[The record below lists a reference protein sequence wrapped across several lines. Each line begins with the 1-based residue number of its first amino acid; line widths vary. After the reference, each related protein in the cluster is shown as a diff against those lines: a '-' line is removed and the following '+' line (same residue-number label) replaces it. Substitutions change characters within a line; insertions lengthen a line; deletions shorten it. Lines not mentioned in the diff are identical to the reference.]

1 MRSSED
7 WGSVNNQNPLTAM
20 GEYKRKVPD
29 LLLTQKKN
37 IIKKKVQ
44 GQALGFMVIWVLLLA
59 KLDKKL
65 NDTTITLFVLWN
77 FLYNFSIVW
86 K

>member
-1 MRSSED
+1 
-7 WGSVNNQNPLTAM
+7 M
-20 GEYKRKVPD
+20 GEYKRKVSD

-44 GQALGFMVIWVLLLA
+44 GQALGFMVIWVLLFA

-65 NDTTITLFVLWN
+65 KDNIMILYM
-77 FLYNFSIVW
+77 FL

>member
-1 MRSSED
+1 LRSSED
-7 WGSVNNQNPLTAM
+7 WGSVNNQNPLTAT

-37 IIKKKVQ
+37 IINKKVQ
-44 GQALGFMVIWVLLLA
+44 GQALGFMAIWVLLLA

-65 NDTTITLFVLWN
+65 NDTTITLFVLWD
-77 FLYNFSIVW
+77 FPYNFSLVW

>member
-1 MRSSED
+1 
-7 WGSVNNQNPLTAM
+7 VNNQNPLTAM

>member
-1 MRSSED
+1 MSSSED
-7 WGSVNNQNPLTAM
+7 WGSVNNQSPLVAM
-20 GEYKRKVPD
+20 GEYKRKVSD

-44 GQALGFMVIWVLLLA
+44 GQALGFMVIWVLLFA

-65 NDTTITLFVLWN
+65 KDNIMILYM
-77 FLYNFSIVW
+77 FL